1 MAGPAQRGSRG
12 RGRSSRDASSS
23 RPRAAGSGVAPGSTT
38 PASSTLHTT
47 PDPGRLLADTLAT
60 RSTYR
65 VLLMRGLTPEEAANL
80 TAFLCGIP
88 IDQVRWSLRQVN
100 QLLFLR
106 AMAQKG
112 RFGPM
117 DGESPRPH

>member
-12 RGRSSRDASSS
+12 RGRSSRDGSSS
-23 RPRAAGSGVAPGSTT
+23 RPRAAGSAVASGST
-38 PASSTLHTT
+38 AHRSSPTT
-47 PDPGRLLADTLAT
+47 SPDPGRLLADTLAT

-88 IDQVRWSLRQVN
+88 IAQVRWSLSQVN

-106 AMAQKG
+106 AMAQTG
-112 RFGPM
+112 RFGAM